1 MNDPVPF
8 NQGAQIFCRRRL
20 AGFTLVELMLAM
32 GVLAVLLALA
42 LPAYADYK
50 ERIKV
55 KQAITEIGVIGVGVK
70 DYYAE
75 NGHYPETLGRIGQAM
90 EDPWGSPYYYTDLS
104 GKGAKGKARKDKKLN
119 PLNSDFD
126 LFSAGKD
133 GVFKTQISNKDS
145 ADDIIRAND
154 GRFID
159 LASKY

>member
-1 MNDPVPF
+1 
-8 NQGAQIFCRRRL
+8 
-20 AGFTLVELMLAM
+20 M

-159 LASKY
+159 LASQY